1 VVEFRAIPSL
11 ILQKNNFVKGNQFK
25 NHRYVGDPRNI
36 IKIFNDKDVDEIVI
50 VNPFVKNL
58 SKENLYFLSKV
69 LSHCFLPI
77 TYGGGIKNISDIEN
91 LNRIGVEKYLF
102 KYTND
107 FDISFLKE
115 VSSIKGQQSIVLHI
129 PFIKI
134 QDKILLKKKFFFN
147 KYLDMDKL
155 KKISKF
161 AGEIVFTDVT
171 REGLRKGIDSSEF
184 ISDKI
189 DSILCPVLYQGGVRN
204 SSDLKTLKELNF
216 SGALV
221 GASYIFA
228 GSINSV
234 NIGYFREE
242 L

>member
-1 VVEFRAIPSL
+1 M
-11 ILQKNNFVKGNQFK
+11 
-25 NHRYVGDPRNI
+25 
-36 IKIFNDKDVDEIVI
+36 
-50 VNPFVKNL
+50 
-58 SKENLYFLSKV
+58 
-69 LSHCFLPI
+69 PI

-171 REGLRKGIDSSEF
+171 RGSKKL
-184 ISDKI
+184 
-189 DSILCPVLYQGGVRN
+189 ILLNLFRIRLTQFYVGLYQGGKIHL
-204 SSDLKTLKELNF
+204 S
-216 SGALV
+216 
-221 GASYIFA
+221 
-228 GSINSV
+228 
-234 NIGYFREE
+234 
-242 L
+242 